1 MTNDLLITG
10 LFLLALILLAQALQI
25 ILTGF
30 HNQRLAREIQGVQAV
45 QAARYALQV
54 KLHRES
60 KAAELLVPDALAWV
74 AAQVNADPEMA
85 ANPAALT
92 MTQRVVADMAAVELL
107 SQDGRRV
114 VVTPLTVAELRKAQ
128 KPGRG
133 RLARAIDNPLLDAR
147 SVRSVLSVERSLLNA
162 GDYFDLEA
170 AQAGRL
176 FNVPGWQDAPRL
188 WFHVL
193 PARTGEKA

>member
-1 MTNDLLITG
+1 MTNDLIITG

-25 ILTGF
+25 ILAGL
-30 HNQRLAREIQGVQAV
+30 HNHRLAREIQGVQAV

-54 KLHRES
+54 KQRREG

-74 AAQVNADPEMA
+74 AAQVNAVGDMA
-85 ANPAALT
+85 GMSVTLT
-92 MTQRVVADMAAVELL
+92 VIQRTVVDVAAVELL
-107 SQDGRRV
+107 AQDGRRV
-114 VVTPLTVAELRKAQ
+114 VVTPLSVAELRKAQ

-133 RLARAIDNPLLDAR
+133 RLARALTDPLLGGT
-147 SVRSVLSVERSLLNA
+147 RSVLSLERSLLNA

-170 AQAGRL
+170 EQAGQL
-176 FNVPGWQDAPRL
+176 FNVPGWKDVSRL

-193 PARTGEKA
+193 PARSGETR

>member
-1 MTNDLLITG
+1 MTNDLLVTMI
-10 LFLLALILLAQALQI
+10 FLLTLMLLAQALQI

-54 KLHRES
+54 KLHREG
-60 KAAELLVPDALAWV
+60 KATLQLVPDALAWA
-74 AAQVNADPEMA
+74 AAQVNAAPEMA
-85 ANPAALT
+85 AIPAVLT
-92 MTQRVVADMAAVELL
+92 MTQRVVADVAAVELL
-107 SQDGRRV
+107 AQDGRRV
-114 VVTPLTVAELRKAQ
+114 VVTPLSVAELRKAQ

-133 RLARAIDNPLLDAR
+133 RLARAIDNPLLDGAR
-147 SVRSVLSVERSLLNA
+147 GVLSFDRSLLNA

-170 AQAGRL
+170 EQAGQL
-176 FNVPGWQDAPRL
+176 FNVPGWKDVSRL

-193 PARTGEKA
+193 PARSGETR

>member
-10 LFLLALILLAQALQI
+10 LFLLTLILLAQALQI
-25 ILTGF
+25 ILAGL
-30 HNQRLAREIQGVQAV
+30 HNHRLAREIQGVQAV

-54 KLHRES
+54 KQRREG

-74 AAQVNADPEMA
+74 AAQVNAVGDMA
-85 ANPAALT
+85 GMSVTLT
-92 MTQRVVADMAAVELL
+92 VIQRTVVDVAAVELL
-107 SQDGRRV
+107 AQDGRRV
-114 VVTPLTVAELRKAQ
+114 VVTPLTAAELRTAQ
-128 KPGRG
+128 RPGKG
-133 RLARAIDNPLLDAR
+133 RLAQALADPLLGGTR
-147 SVRSVLSVERSLLNA
+147 GVLSIERSLLNA

-193 PARTGEKA
+193 PARAAETK

>member
-1 MTNDLLITG
+1 MTNDLIITG

-25 ILTGF
+25 ILAGL
-30 HNQRLAREIQGVQAV
+30 HNHRLAREIQGVQAV

-54 KLHRES
+54 KQRREG

-74 AAQVNADPEMA
+74 AAQVNAVGDMA
-85 ANPAALT
+85 GMSVTLT
-92 MTQRVVADMAAVELL
+92 VIQRTVVDVAAVELL
-107 SQDGRRV
+107 AQDGRRV
-114 VVTPLTVAELRKAQ
+114 VVTPLSVAELRKAQ

-133 RLARAIDNPLLDAR
+133 RLARALTDPLLGGT
-147 SVRSVLSVERSLLNA
+147 RSVLSLERSLLNA

-170 AQAGRL
+170 EQAGQL
-176 FNVPGWQDAPRL
+176 FNVPGWKDAPRL

-193 PARTGEKA
+193 PARTGESR

>member
-25 ILTGF
+25 ILAGL
-30 HNQRLAREIQGVQAV
+30 HNHRLAREIQGVQAV

-54 KLHRES
+54 KQRREG

-74 AAQVNADPEMA
+74 AAQVNAVGDMA
-85 ANPAALT
+85 GMSVTLT
-92 MTQRVVADMAAVELL
+92 VIQRTVVDVAAVELL
-107 SQDGRRV
+107 AQDGRRV
-114 VVTPLTVAELRKAQ
+114 VVTPLSVAELRKAQ

-133 RLARAIDNPLLDAR
+133 RLARALTDPLLGGT
-147 SVRSVLSVERSLLNA
+147 RSVLSLERSLLNA

-170 AQAGRL
+170 EQAGQL
-176 FNVPGWQDAPRL
+176 FNVPGWKVVSRL

-193 PARTGEKA
+193 PARSGEIR

>member
-1 MTNDLLITG
+1 MTNDLLVTMI
-10 LFLLALILLAQALQI
+10 FLLTLMLLAQALQI

-54 KLHRES
+54 KLHREG
-60 KAAELLVPDALAWV
+60 KATLQLVPDALAWA
-74 AAQVNADPEMA
+74 AAQVNAAPEMA
-85 ANPAALT
+85 AIPAVLT
-92 MTQRVVADMAAVELL
+92 MTQRVVADIAAVELL
-107 SQDGRRV
+107 AQDGRRV
-114 VVTPLTVAELRKAQ
+114 VVTPLSVAELRKAQ

-133 RLARAIDNPLLDAR
+133 RLARAIDHPLLDGAR
-147 SVRSVLSVERSLLNA
+147 GVLSFDRSLLNA

-170 AQAGRL
+170 EQTGQL
-176 FNVPGWQDAPRL
+176 FNVPGWKDAPRL

-193 PARTGEKA
+193 PARTGESR